1 MTGRL
6 FSPNDFLKVWLLINP
21 LAFLGFKLCA
31 KPIVYILLARTY
43 TLKRCTHIVLQCKKN
58 GKRKFE
64 TKEAMISIV

>member
-1 MTGRL
+1 MTGL
-6 FSPNDFLKVWLLINP
+6 FSPNDFFKVWLLINP

-31 KPIVYILLARTY
+31 KPIVYILDPRTY
-43 TLKRCTHIVLQCKKN
+43 TLRDVHIYYSAKKN